1 MKDAD
6 QCKIYTRSTSVA
18 VKHLYGMGSQHRS
31 AFGRILMELA

>member
-6 QCKIYTRSTSVA
+6 QRKIYTRSKSVA
-18 VKHLYGMGSQHRS
+18 VTHLHGMGSQHRP

>member
-6 QCKIYTRSTSVA
+6 QCKIYTRSTRVA
-18 VKHLYGMGSQHRS
+18 VTHLYGMGSQHRS